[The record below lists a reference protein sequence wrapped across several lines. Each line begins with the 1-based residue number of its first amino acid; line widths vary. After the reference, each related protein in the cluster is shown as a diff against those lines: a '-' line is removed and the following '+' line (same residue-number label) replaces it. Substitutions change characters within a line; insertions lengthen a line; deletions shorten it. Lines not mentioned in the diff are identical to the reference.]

1 MKTKIL
7 NLLENNAKMT
17 PSEIALALD
26 AKVEDVIA
34 AITDLEA
41 SKIIC
46 GYSAVIDWDKV
57 SDDKV
62 NALIEVSVTPQRG
75 SGFDAIA
82 NRISRFPEV
91 DSVYL
96 LSGGYDFVVMMKGK
110 SMREISKFVFEK
122 LSTLEMI
129 KSTATHFVLRKY
141 KDHGIS
147 FETKEEHKRENILL

>member
-7 NLLENNAKMT
+7 NLLEKNAKL
-17 PSEIALALD
+17 SAEEIATALD
-26 AKVEDVIA
+26 ASIEEVVE
-34 AITDLEA
+34 AITNLEA
-41 SKIIC
+41 NKVIC
-46 GYSAVIDWDKV
+46 GYNAVIDWDKV

-62 NALIEVSVTPQRG
+62 SALIEVCVTPQRG
-75 SGFDAIA
+75 SGFDSIA
-82 NRISRFPEV
+82 YRISRFPEV

-96 LSGGYDFVVMMKGK
+96 ISGGYDFLVMMKGK

-141 KDHGIS
+141 KDHGVS
-147 FETKEEHKRENILL
+147 FEEKEEHKRDNIVL

>member
-1 MKTKIL
+1 MKMKIL
-7 NLLENNAKMT
+7 NLLEKNAKM
-17 PSEIALALD
+17 SAEEIASVLGASIEEV
-26 AKVEDVIA
+26 VE
-34 AITDLEA
+34 AITNLEA
-41 SKIIC
+41 NKVIC
-46 GYSAVIDWDKV
+46 GYNAVIDWDKV

-62 NALIEVSVTPQRG
+62 SALIEVSVTPQRG
-75 SGFDAIA
+75 SGFDSIA

-96 LSGGYDFVVMMKGK
+96 ISGGYDFLVMMKGK

-141 KDHGIS
+141 KDHGVS
-147 FETKEEHKRENILL
+147 FEEKEEHKRDNIVL

>member
-7 NLLENNAKMT
+7 NLLETNAKMT
-17 PSEIALALD
+17 PIEIAERLD

-34 AITDLEA
+34 AIADLEA

-75 SGFDAIA
+75 SGFDSIA

-147 FETKEEHKRENILL
+147 FEAKEEHKRDNILL

>member
-7 NLLENNAKMT
+7 NLLETNAKMT
-17 PSEIALALD
+17 PTEIAERLD
-26 AKVEDVIA
+26 AKVEDVVA
-34 AITDLEA
+34 AIADLEA

-75 SGFDAIA
+75 SGFDSIA

-147 FETKEEHKRENILL
+147 FEAKEEHKRDNILL

>member
-7 NLLENNAKMT
+7 NLLETNAKMT
-17 PSEIALALD
+17 PSEIAERLD
-26 AKVEDVIA
+26 AKVEDVVA
-34 AITDLEA
+34 AIADLEA

-75 SGFDAIA
+75 SGFDSIA

-147 FETKEEHKRENILL
+147 FEAKEEHKRDNILL